1 MEETA
6 AAVKEVA
13 KTTGQAIE
21 TVDRVGRFFAKV
33 MRESIDATCGILADA
48 LKYKRWERQIRLVE
62 KAEHL
67 ITEKNLTGKSTP
79 ISAKLALPIFQNASL
94 EDDDFLH
101 DLYAKLLVTAI
112 DPKVST
118 KRTAFAE
125 IIHQLDPLDVKI
137 LQAMYT
143 VYVEKDSLYRERF
156 ENEPWFRENRPP
168 TWTAISKQEIFHNLS
183 VRESEY
189 WEAIDNL
196 CRLGLSDS
204 YFEQGS
210 IDFEEGEDYRSEDVV
225 TSHGGYDAL
234 CITALGVSFV
244 KICNYS

>member
-6 AAVKEVA
+6 EAVKEVA

-21 TVDRVGRFFAKV
+21 TVDRLGRFFAKV
-33 MRESIDATCGILADA
+33 MRESIDATCGMLADI
-48 LKYKRWERQIRLVE
+48 LKYKRWERQLRLVE
-62 KAEHL
+62 KAENL
-67 ITEKNLTGKSTP
+67 IRERNLTGKSTP

-101 DLYAKLLVTAI
+101 GLYAKLLVTAI
-112 DPKVST
+112 DPEVST
-118 KRTAFAE
+118 RRTAFAE
-125 IIHQLDPLDVKI
+125 IIRQLESLDVKI
-137 LQAMYT
+137 LQGMYT
-143 VYVEKDSLYRERF
+143 VYVEKDRLYRERF
-156 ENEPWFRENRPP
+156 EKELWFRENRPP
-168 TWTAISKQEIFHNLS
+168 TWTAISKREILHNLS
-183 VRESEY
+183 VKESEY

-210 IDFEEGEDYRSEDVV
+210 IDFEEGEDYRSEGVV

-234 CITALGVSFV
+234 CITALGVAFV